1 MQEYQVGYELKE
13 NEYLFKNRGGTGFLS
28 KLNKNGTI
36 PKNFDNWNVGYGT
49 NITKLPIYVFE
60 ETYRSGWKLSSWRF
74 GESQN
79 WAEVICPEGFSL
91 EIYLQQFLSIIQNN
105 TIVNGEIIGE
115 FMWKENQ
122 LIKKDGTNI

>member
-1 MQEYQVGYELKE
+1 MQKYEAGYQLKE
-13 NEYLFKNRGGTGFLS
+13 NEYLFKNRSGTGFLA

-36 PKNFDNWNVGYGT
+36 PKNFDNWNIGYGT

-79 WAEVICPEGFSL
+79 WAKVICPEGFSL
-91 EIYLQQFLSIIQNN
+91 EIYLQQFLSIVQNN

-115 FMWKENQ
+115 FMWKENK